1 VRRPAEPQAVVH
13 APVAPGTQAKPLS
26 RAPSQSSSRPL
37 HTSGGARHP
46 VGIPAASQSVVPIEP
61 QVVAQGAMA
70 EQQPSSVRP
79 SQLSSRPLHVSA
91 GAAQAPQ
98 AQAPL
103 HTREPVEPHAVVHD
117 PVAPATQARPLS
129 ATPSQLSSRPLH
141 TSAGGTH
148 APCAHAALQAR
159 DPVEP
164 QAVVHAA
171 ALPWAQAKPSSI
183 IPSQSSSRPL
193 HASAGAAQAPSAQS
207 PSQARVPAV
216 PHGVVHATVPPR
228 THAKPLSAAPSQ
240 SSSRPLQVSAGGRQP
255 VGSPAALQIVVPIVP
270 QEVAQGVLVEQQP
283 SSTRPSQLSSRP
295 LHISGGGT
303 HASQAQVALHMRWPA
318 DPQAVMQVPIE
329 PAMQAKPLSIIPS
342 QSSSRRLHASA
353 GGRQPLG
360 LPAASQVVVPIEPQL
375 AVHAVAAEQQPSS
388 VRPSQLSSRPL
399 HTSIGGTHA
408 PRVQASLQVWVPGVP
423 QEVVQAPT
431 LPRAQVKPL
440 STAPSQ
446 LSSRPLQV
454 SGPGMHAPGVPI
466 AVQVVVPMEP
476 QVVVQGIALGQQP
489 SSAAPSQLSST
500 PLPQTSITPGW
511 RAASVSAQSSPPQ
524 ARSPWPS
531 PSRSRAACWQPPR
544 ALLQVSAVH
553 SFESSQLM
561 GERKPQPSSGW
572 QRHEPLHGVVAQS
585 ASTAQRSGGRGRQP
599 TAARQISPPAQR
611 SACGVF
617 WQTRASLHESRVQ
630 RMPSE
635 HSALVAHVRGGR
647 PQPKLVMHW
656 SPSGQQSVQG
666 SWAQEP
672 ARQRSTVHAMK
683 SSQERS
689 VVQGA
694 APSMGVP
701 SSPASAT

>member
-1 VRRPAEPQAVVH
+1 VAVPDANPSAEQSRVERAQHIEPSSQAPLQLSSLPLHTSAGGTQVSQAQLGRQARRPAEPQAVVQ

-26 RAPSQSSSRPL
+26 GAPSQSSSRPL
-37 HTSGGARHP
+37 HTSAGGRQP
-46 VGIPAASQSVVPIEP
+46 VGIPATLQRVVPVEP
-61 QVVAQGAMA
+61 QLAVHAAMA

-98 AQAPL
+98 AQVPL
-103 HTREPVEPHAVVHD
+103 HPRDPVDPQVVVHD

-148 APCAHAALQAR
+148 APCAHAALQVR

-164 QAVVHAA
+164 QAVAQAA
-171 ALPWAQAKPSSI
+171 ALPWAQAKPSSTA
-183 IPSQSSSRPL
+183 PSQSSSRPL
-193 HASAGAAQAPSAQS
+193 HASAGAAQGPSAQS

-216 PHGVVHATVPPR
+216 PQGVVQATVAPR
-228 THAKPLSAAPSQ
+228 TQAKPLSAAPSQ

-270 QEVAQGVLVEQQP
+270 QEVVQGVLVEQQP
-283 SSTRPSQLSSRP
+283 SSARPSQLSSRP

-303 HASQAQVALHMRWPA
+303 HASQAQVALHERWPA
-318 DPQAVMQVPIE
+318 DPQAVMHVPIE

-353 GGRQPLG
+353 GARQPVG

-375 AVHAVAAEQQPSS
+375 AVQGVAAEQQPSS

-399 HTSIGGTHA
+399 HTSMGGTQA
-408 PRVQASLQVWVPGVP
+408 PRVQVSLQVCVPGVP
-423 QEVVQAPT
+423 QGVVQAPT
-431 LPRAQVKPL
+431 LPRAQAKPL
-440 STAPSQ
+440 SMAPSQ

-466 AVQVVVPMEP
+466 AVQEVVPVEP

-500 PLPQTSITPGW
+500 ALPQTSIAPGW
-511 RAASVSAQSSPPQ
+511 RVGSASAQSSPPQ
-524 ARSPWPS
+524 ARSRWPS
-531 PSRSRAACWQPPR
+531 ASRSRAACWQPPR

-553 SFESSQLM
+553 AIPSSQLM
-561 GERKPQPSSGW
+561 GERKPQPSSG
-572 QRHEPLHGVVAQS
+572 
-585 ASTAQRSGGRGRQP
+585 
-599 TAARQISPPAQR
+599 
-611 SACGVF
+611 
-617 WQTRASLHESRVQ
+617 
-630 RMPSE
+630 
-635 HSALVAHVRGGR
+635 
-647 PQPKLVMHW
+647 
-656 SPSGQQSVQG
+656 
-666 SWAQEP
+666 
-672 ARQRSTVHAMK
+672 
-683 SSQERS
+683 
-689 VVQGA
+689 
-694 APSMGVP
+694 
-701 SSPASAT
+701 